1 MEPDAFNPNE
11 HRTACE
17 RYLSRIL
24 RGKVRLM
31 HAELLMKSTRNAP
44 WRLDVE
50 IEGTRRSYVLRLDSR
65 SSDHEYA
72 VLRAMEAVPL
82 PTPRAYG
89 WDPDGEALGVPCF
102 FHDFIEGQSLKEPML
117 AAESWAE
124 DLYLDTVCA
133 LQEISRKQL
142 ASIEDRLQ
150 EEETAE
156 TYLASAYDHFKT
168 DPHPLADQVYARLRD
183 SMPEAPAARF
193 SNGDLWLDN
202 IIVRDGRLAGVIDF
216 ENAGF
221 SDPIY
226 EFLLPFFNSPEL
238 RGRGI
243 EERYCRRMGFD
254 PGVLTWYHGLELF
267 DTWHWVAATGKPF
280 EQYTSEVLQ
289 ETLERWLAKNDAKR

>member
-1 MEPDAFNPNE
+1 MEPDAFNPNG

-17 RYLSRIL
+17 RYLSRFL
-24 RGKVRLM
+24 GGKVHLA
-31 HAELLMKSTRNAP
+31 HAELLVRSTRNAP

-50 IEGTRRSYVLRLDSR
+50 IEGSRRSYVLRLDSR
-65 SSDHEYA
+65 RSEHEYA
-72 VLRAMEAVPL
+72 VLRAMESIPL

-102 FHDFIEGQSLKEPML
+102 FHDFIEGQSLLQPML
-117 AAESWAE
+117 AAEGWAE
-124 DLYLDTVCA
+124 DLYIETVCA
-133 LQEISRKQL
+133 LQEISRTQL
-142 ASIEDRLQ
+142 AAIEDRLQ

-156 TYLASAYDHFKT
+156 GFLESTYEHFKT
-168 DPHPLADQVYARLRD
+168 DPHPLADRVHARLMD
-183 SMPEAPAARF
+183 SMPDAPAGRF

-202 IIVRDGRLAGVIDF
+202 IIVRDGQLAGVIDF

-238 RGRGI
+238 RERGI

-254 PGVLTWYHGLELF
+254 PCVLPWYRGLELF
-267 DTWHWVAATGKPF
+267 DTWHWVAKTGKPF

-289 ETLERWLAKNDAKR
+289 EALERWLAANEA